1 MTTLLEFALSLG
13 PVSLFLVALIVMD
26 SYRLVP
32 VRTILSTMLAGV
44 LAALAGLALHAW
56 ILSWGDMDLT
66 IFRRYVAPV
75 TEESLKSLYLLWLIR
90 NCKVGFAV
98 DSAILG
104 FSIGTGFALVEN
116 VHYLQSL
123 GDAPLGLWFIRGFGT
138 AIIHPST
145 TAIVG
150 IVTHNLMGRHSTSAP
165 QWLLPG
171 LTIAVIIHSLYNH
184 FFLSPLLMTLF
195 IIIIVPTLVVA
206 VFRHS
211 EKSTHAW
218 LDTGLDSDMEI
229 IESIRTGEIRQSR
242 VGEYLQSLKD
252 HFSGAIVGDMLC
264 LVRIQIELS
273 MQAKVLLITRE
284 AGIDLPMGEDVQ
296 ANLAELKYLE
306 KSIGPTGRLALE
318 PFLKTSRQ
326 DIWQLHMLNR

>member
-1 MTTLLEFALSLG
+1 VTTLLEYALSLG
-13 PVSLFLVALIVMD
+13 PVSLFLVALIFMD

-32 VRTILSTMLAGV
+32 LRTILLTLLAGV
-44 LAALAGLALHAW
+44 VAAFAALALHAW
-56 ILSWGDMDLT
+56 LLSWADLDPT
-66 IFRRYVAPV
+66 TFRRYVAPV
-75 TEESLKSLYLLWLIR
+75 SEESLKSLYLLLLIR
-90 NCKVGFAV
+90 TCKVGFAV

-104 FSIGTGFALVEN
+104 FSIGAGFDLVES
-116 VHYLQSL
+116 VHYLQKL

-138 AIIHPST
+138 AIMHGSV

-150 IVTHNLMGRHSTSAP
+150 IVTHELMERHNSSAP

-171 LTIAVIIHSLYNH
+171 LIAAIVIHSLFNH
-184 FFLSPLLMTLF
+184 FFLSPLLMTVAY
-195 IIIIVPTLVVA
+195 IIIMPALVVA

-211 EKSTHAW
+211 EKATHAW
-218 LDTGLDSDMEI
+218 LDNGLDSDMEI

-242 VGEYLQSLKD
+242 VGEYLQSLNT
-252 HFSGAIVGDMLC
+252 HFSGAIIGDMLC

-273 MQAKVLLITRE
+273 MQAKTLLIARE
-284 AGIDLPMGEDVQ
+284 AGLELPMGEDVQ

-318 PFLKTSRQ
+318 PILKTSRH